1 MISIADITLSNLVTT
16 MYDHKPDHRKMVWEV
31 LPNTDPIED
40 QITIL
45 QRVLENVISSKA
57 SELDKLSLK
66 DKLDFITDCSK
77 HIHDLKQSKL
87 ELDQINQQL
96 EIERA
101 KITQEAKD
109 VYINKLFL
117 ALHIYR
123 EIYSS
128 SKPVTNEQFQ
138 DELDKIQSCLNF
150 INRIQVSETSGFQ

>member
-1 MISIADITLSNLVTT
+1 
-16 MYDHKPDHRKMVWEV
+16 MVWEV
-31 LPNTDPIED
+31 LPNTEPIED

-57 SELDKLSLK
+57 SDLDQLSLK

-101 KITQEAKD
+101 KVIQESKD
-109 VYINKLFL
+109 NYINKLFL
-117 ALHIYR
+117 AIYIYK
-123 EIYSS
+123 EIHNS
-128 SKPVTNEQFQ
+128 SKPITNEQFQ
-138 DELDKIQSCLNF
+138 SELDKLQSCLNF
-150 INRIQVSETSGFQ
+150 INRIQVLETSGFQ